1 MKTTNDKD
9 KILLD
14 SISDFLEKLNLRYA
28 FKPSD
33 EECYNALQK
42 FKEDGLFKI
51 KGTQRNIKEPS
62 PFVFEIKRLEE
73 SFHVIVFYTEET
85 FLFLPWAFLRI
96 WDYSQKD
103 LYNFVL
109 LIEKLVQEMFMLTW
123 DNRAGDKEADFC
135 HVFEFT
141 KPIQI
146 EALPRAILHLQNN
159 LNRYAPII
167 EQEREENKKEQAR
180 VKAKRFVKDVG
191 TIAKNYGLPV
201 FVVTDGASLT
211 DNNGCEAVEHAR
223 AAHKDWELKN
233 NITDDGGEK

>member
-14 SISDFLEKLNLRYA
+14 SISDFE
-28 FKPSD
+28 
-33 EECYNALQK
+33 
-42 FKEDGLFKI
+42 G
-51 KGTQRNIKEPS
+51 
-62 PFVFEIKRLEE
+62 
-73 SFHVIVFYTEET
+73 
-85 FLFLPWAFLRI
+85 
-96 WDYSQKD
+96 
-103 LYNFVL
+103 
-109 LIEKLVQEMFMLTW
+109 
-123 DNRAGDKEADFC
+123 
-135 HVFEFT
+135 
-141 KPIQI
+141 
-146 EALPRAILHLQNN
+146 
-159 LNRYAPII
+159 
-167 EQEREENKKEQAR
+167 EQSENKKEQVR